1 MSPVR
6 PRPCAPASV
15 PVRPDPAVIGTV
27 VSPEERLRL
36 DAIALGTYR
45 MRHRESLDEIL
56 RDLRTNGV
64 DAVVLGIARC
74 DNRTPQSLARL
85 VREFPRV
92 PAVALLSSADP
103 AAAPVALALGQA
115 GVSRL
120 VDVRTPAGW
129 QELRL
134 LLAQQRQAHAD
145 RRLAAMLRE
154 ALPTMHADLRRF
166 FDTLVYGSGEVPTV
180 RELARQL
187 GVRASSLTSRF
198 YRAGVPTPKRF
209 LAMTR
214 LVRAAALL
222 ENPGLSIAQVAY
234 RLGYTSP
241 QCFNRH
247 IRRWTGRT
255 AWEFRGTEGLDTML
269 AHFRAQL
276 VTPFAKTLCS
286 LRPFG
291 GVPHA
296 PPRPRPAKDDR
307 RAA

>member
-1 MSPVR
+1 V
-6 PRPCAPASV
+6 A
-15 PVRPDPAVIGTV
+15 TV
-27 VSPEERLRL
+27 LSPEERNRL
-36 DAIALGTYR
+36 DAVGLGTYR
-45 MRHRESLDEIL
+45 TIHRESLDEIL
-56 RDLRTNGV
+56 RDLRGHGA
-64 DAVVLGIARC
+64 DAVVLGLGQC
-74 DNRTPQSLARL
+74 DGRTPQSLARL

-92 PAVALLSSADP
+92 PAVAVLTSADP
-103 AAAPVALALGQA
+103 SAAPVALALGQA

-134 LLAQQRQAHAD
+134 VLAQQRQEHAD
-145 RRLAAMLRE
+145 RRLATMLRE
-154 ALPTMHADLRRF
+154 ALPTIHPDLRRF
-166 FDTLVYGSGEVPTV
+166 FDALAFLGGEAPTV
-180 RELARQL
+180 RDLARHL

-198 YRAGVPTPKRF
+198 YRAGVPTPKRY

-222 ENPGLSIAQVAY
+222 ENPGLSIAQVAF

-269 AHFRAQL
+269 AHFKAEL
-276 VTPFAKTLCS
+276 VTPFVAALTT

-296 PPRPRPAKDDR
+296 PPRPRG
-307 RAA
+307 RALSQAA

>member
-6 PRPCAPASV
+6 DRSHPAPPVAPRHERAVVATMLG
-15 PVRPDPAVIGTV
+15 PDDRA
-27 VSPEERLRL
+27 RL
-36 DAIALGTYR
+36 DAVGLGAYATL
-45 MRHRESLDEIL
+45 HRESLDEIL
-56 RDLRTNGV
+56 HDLRRASA
-64 DAVVLGIARC
+64 DAIVLGLGRC
-74 DNRTPQSLARL
+74 DGRTTQSLARL

-92 PAVALLSSADP
+92 PAVALLSSGDP
-103 AAAPVALALGQA
+103 VSAPVALALGQA

-129 QELRL
+129 HELRL

-145 RRLAAMLRE
+145 RRLAAMVRD
-154 ALPTMHADLRRF
+154 ALPAMHPDLRRF
-166 FDTLVYGSGEVPTV
+166 FDALAGVGGEVPTV
-180 RELARQL
+180 RDLALRL

-198 YRAGVPTPKRF
+198 FRAGVPTPKRY

-222 ENPGLSIAQVAY
+222 ENPGLSIAQVAF

-247 IRRWTGRT
+247 IRRWTGHT
-255 AWEFRGTEGLDTML
+255 AWEFRGVEGLETML

-276 VTPFAKTLCS
+276 ITPYVDALTA

-296 PPRPRPAKDDR
+296 PPRR
-307 RAA
+307 RRGSVSAVA